1 MPRTYKGNF
10 QVPSG
15 VTAIAAFA
23 FDHCDGLT
31 GVSIPGSVR
40 EIGDYAFSGCENL
53 AGIELPGRLNR
64 IGHGAFVMCRKVN
77 LKLASFDSGKASLS
91 TWIYS
96 ITRNSV
102 IDFYRRSHP
111 HEEIDENMAQDGA
124 VDDDMLN
131 DETLEE
137 LAEAL
142 EKLPAE
148 LREIVVLRYY
158 DGMPLTE
165 IAKKMNMSYGMVKL
179 RHNSALELIRRSMS

>member
-1 MPRTYKGNF
+1 MNHPDIEQIYTEYRDRVMGY
-10 QVPSG
+10 
-15 VTAIAAFA
+15 I
-23 FDHCDGLT
+23 
-31 GVSIPGSVR
+31 
-40 EIGDYAFSGCENL
+40 YA
-53 AGIELPGRLNR
+53 RLRSRADAEDLCQDVFEKIN
-64 IGHGAFVMCRKVN
+64 M
-77 LKLASFDSGKASLS
+77 KLESFDSGKASIS

-124 VDDDMLN
+124 VDDNLLN
-131 DETLEE
+131 DEMLEE

-158 DGMPLTE
+158 DGIPLTE
-165 IAKKMNMSYGMVKL
+165 IAKKMGMSYGMVKL

>member
-1 MPRTYKGNF
+1 MNHPDIEQIYTEYRDRVMGY
-10 QVPSG
+10 
-15 VTAIAAFA
+15 I
-23 FDHCDGLT
+23 
-31 GVSIPGSVR
+31 
-40 EIGDYAFSGCENL
+40 YA
-53 AGIELPGRLNR
+53 RLR
-64 IGHGAFVMCRKVN
+64 SRADAEDLCQDVFEKVN
-77 LKLASFDSGKASLS
+77 MKLDSFDSGKASIS

-124 VDDDMLN
+124 VDDNLLN

-165 IAKKMNMSYGMVKL
+165 IAKKMGMSYGMVKL

>member
-1 MPRTYKGNF
+1 MNHPDIEQIYTEYRDRVMGY
-10 QVPSG
+10 
-15 VTAIAAFA
+15 I
-23 FDHCDGLT
+23 
-31 GVSIPGSVR
+31 
-40 EIGDYAFSGCENL
+40 YA
-53 AGIELPGRLNR
+53 RLR
-64 IGHGAFVMCRKVN
+64 SRADAEDLCQDVFEKVN
-77 LKLASFDSGKASLS
+77 MKLESFDPQKASIS

-111 HEEIDENMAQDGA
+111 HEEMDENMADDGS
-124 VDDDMLN
+124 VDDSLLN
-131 DETLEE
+131 SETLEE

-165 IAKKMNMSYGMVKL
+165 IAKRMGMSYGMVKL

>member
-1 MPRTYKGNF
+1 MNHPDIEQIYTEYRDRVMGY
-10 QVPSG
+10 
-15 VTAIAAFA
+15 I
-23 FDHCDGLT
+23 
-31 GVSIPGSVR
+31 
-40 EIGDYAFSGCENL
+40 YA
-53 AGIELPGRLNR
+53 RLRSRADAEDLCQDVFEKIN
-64 IGHGAFVMCRKVN
+64 M
-77 LKLASFDSGKASLS
+77 KLESFDSGKASIS

-124 VDDDMLN
+124 VDDNLLN

-165 IAKKMNMSYGMVKL
+165 IAKKMGMSYGMVKL

>member
-1 MPRTYKGNF
+1 MNHPDIEQIYTEYRDRVMGY
-10 QVPSG
+10 
-15 VTAIAAFA
+15 I
-23 FDHCDGLT
+23 
-31 GVSIPGSVR
+31 
-40 EIGDYAFSGCENL
+40 YA
-53 AGIELPGRLNR
+53 RLR
-64 IGHGAFVMCRKVN
+64 SWADAEDLCQDVFEKVHM
-77 LKLASFDSGKASLS
+77 KLNSFDPGKASIS

-124 VDDDMLN
+124 VDDSLLN
-131 DETLEE
+131 NETLEE

-165 IAKKMNMSYGMVKL
+165 IAKKMNMSYGMIKL
-179 RHNSALELIRRSMS
+179 RHSAALELIRKSMA

>member
-1 MPRTYKGNF
+1 MNHPDIEQIYTEYRDRVMGY
-10 QVPSG
+10 
-15 VTAIAAFA
+15 I
-23 FDHCDGLT
+23 
-31 GVSIPGSVR
+31 
-40 EIGDYAFSGCENL
+40 YA
-53 AGIELPGRLNR
+53 RLR
-64 IGHGAFVMCRKVN
+64 SRADAEDLCQDVFEKVN
-77 LKLASFDSGKASLS
+77 MKLDSFDSGKASIS

-124 VDDDMLN
+124 VDDNLLN

-165 IAKKMNMSYGMVKL
+165 IAKKMNMSYGMIKL

>member
-1 MPRTYKGNF
+1 MNHPDIEQIYTEYRDRVMGY
-10 QVPSG
+10 
-15 VTAIAAFA
+15 I
-23 FDHCDGLT
+23 
-31 GVSIPGSVR
+31 
-40 EIGDYAFSGCENL
+40 YA
-53 AGIELPGRLNR
+53 RLRSRADAEDLCQDVFEKIN
-64 IGHGAFVMCRKVN
+64 M
-77 LKLASFDSGKASLS
+77 KLESFDSGKASIS

-124 VDDDMLN
+124 VDDNLLN

-165 IAKKMNMSYGMVKL
+165 IAKKMNMSYGMIKL

>member
-1 MPRTYKGNF
+1 MNHPDIEQIYTEYRDRVMGY
-10 QVPSG
+10 
-15 VTAIAAFA
+15 I
-23 FDHCDGLT
+23 
-31 GVSIPGSVR
+31 
-40 EIGDYAFSGCENL
+40 YA
-53 AGIELPGRLNR
+53 RLRSRADAEDLCQDVFEKIN
-64 IGHGAFVMCRKVN
+64 M
-77 LKLASFDSGKASLS
+77 KLESFDSGKASIS

-124 VDDDMLN
+124 VDDNLLN

-158 DGMPLTE
+158 DGIPLTE
-165 IAKKMNMSYGMVKL
+165 IAKKMGMSYGMVKL

>member
-1 MPRTYKGNF
+1 MNHPDIEQIYTEYRDRVMGY
-10 QVPSG
+10 
-15 VTAIAAFA
+15 I
-23 FDHCDGLT
+23 
-31 GVSIPGSVR
+31 
-40 EIGDYAFSGCENL
+40 YA
-53 AGIELPGRLNR
+53 RLR
-64 IGHGAFVMCRKVN
+64 SRADAEDLCQDVFEKVN
-77 LKLASFDSGKASLS
+77 MKLDSFDSGKASIS

-124 VDDDMLN
+124 VDDNLLN

-158 DGMPLTE
+158 DGIPLTE
-165 IAKKMNMSYGMVKL
+165 IAKKMNMSYGMIKL